1 METLLSKKPK
11 QQKKKNTSSKE
22 GWRIAVSLIY
32 GMTGDRKKAAE
43 ITEKLELC
51 TKQEANVQFTMA
63 DRKINAV
70 ISTSAGR
77 LFDGVSAMLGI
88 RWKSTFEGEASM
100 ALEFEAEEYRETMLE

>member
-1 METLLSKKPK
+1 MPFL
-11 QQKKKNTSSKE
+11 QVGGDISSKE

-43 ITEKLELC
+43 IIRKIRTLYE
-51 TKQEANVQFTMA
+51 QEANVQFTMA

-77 LFDGVSAMLGI
+77 CL
-88 RWKSTFEGEASM
+88 TE
-100 ALEFEAEEYRETMLE
+100 